1 VGDVNE
7 YLNKH
12 IEEMTKSENPTIAR
26 SGKVIEMAKLEFG
39 IGYITP
45 MVIIATGQLLLGN
58 TLAAMGTV
66 AAAATVPTPIAMT
79 CAAIGAIY
87 YGWGALSDAE
97 RNEILE
103 KISKGLE
110 AGIELIKSIVRFV
123 TDKTKELLSSKN
135 MEEIKKFVESAAA
148 VFGKTL
154 GDVTHKFADVVG
166 DTFNVVKKKSGKAM
180 EITSDIASCAY
191 RSVSETASDAY
202 QTVSETAEKAAEAN
216 PPSQAPGQ
224 ASRDAEQL
232 ARDAAPVIWL
242 LGKTGAGKSSVISKL
257 TGASHVEVGNGFVS
271 CTRTAQLFDF
281 PAGAPLLR
289 FLDTRGLGEPG
300 YDPTED
306 IAWSQAQA
314 HLVLVV
320 MKACDPS
327 QEELIQAVAAIR
339 RSRPEWPMLVIQ
351 TGLHDLYPRDSNDH
365 PSPYPF
371 DAEAEASSSAGVP
384 RELIN
389 ALRHQRGLFSKIK
402 GKPSI
407 FVPVDFTQIEDGFK
421 PDDYGKS
428 ALINAILEVAP
439 ESVKVLVRMKLEQE
453 EARLADRR
461 MQALNMRI
469 VYWAAGAAA
478 AGAAPVVGL
487 VTVPVTQA
495 AMLAQLATAY
505 GVDWGAE
512 ELGALAGMLGAAIVV
527 NQGALMLFRQLAK
540 IGPWVIPIAAAQDYA
555 VTYGLGRAACVY
567 LQARQDNTE
576 ADAEQVKAAFVA
588 GLKKAFS
595 ASGKGTAA

>member
-1 VGDVNE
+1 MGRNDNA
-7 YLNKH
+7 
-12 IEEMTKSENPTIAR
+12 SSNPR
-26 SGKVIEMAKLEFG
+26 PGFSDR
-39 IGYITP
+39 
-45 MVIIATGQLLLGN
+45 
-58 TLAAMGTV
+58 
-66 AAAATVPTPIAMT
+66 
-79 CAAIGAIY
+79 
-87 YGWGALSDAE
+87 LS
-97 RNEILE
+97 
-103 KISKGLE
+103 KIRK
-110 AGIELIKSIVRFV
+110 
-123 TDKTKELLSSKN
+123 
-135 MEEIKKFVESAAA
+135 
-148 VFGKTL
+148 
-154 GDVTHKFADVVG
+154 
-166 DTFNVVKKKSGKAM
+166 
-180 EITSDIASCAY
+180 
-191 RSVSETASDAY
+191 SVSETGSEWIAKAEPGVSSVASAASSAASAVGDATGKLKN
-202 QTVSETAEKAAEAN
+202 QFAGWRQKKPAEAN

-351 TGLHDLYPRDSNDH
+351 TGLHELYPHDSQDH
-365 PSPYPF
+365 PAAYPF
-371 DAEAEASSSAGVP
+371 DAEGEASSSAGVP

-402 GKPSI
+402 GKPPI
-407 FVPVDFTQIEDGFK
+407 FVPVDFTQIEDGFE

-428 ALINAILEVAP
+428 ALIDAILEVAP

-453 EARLADRR
+453 EAGLADRR

-469 VYWAAGAAA
+469 IYWAAGAAA

-487 VTVPVTQA
+487 VTVPVAQA

-505 GVDWGAE
+505 GVDWGVKE
-512 ELGALAGMLGAAIVV
+512 IGALAGMLGAAIVV